1 MNSNI
6 DFLSVWLETILFSST
21 EITDFSS
28 QLSFFL
34 ANIKSKIWQLYVI
47 WRHHCQSTRGSYLP
61 LLIFSYKGISIL
73 YYSMITYVY
82 LQIWIVSFNNIIFD
96 FGLQLSCR
104 KGVFNQINLQ
114 MIYVWKYGTMSK
126 TNIFWIHPKPEK
138 NRAVCIWD
146 LLLPLKKDYE
156 GWRGDILYNIVAV
169 SQKEK

>member
-1 MNSNI
+1 MTKEKIMSLKRYYPYLKIYTYVCN
-6 DFLSVWLETILFSST
+6 VWVKLRWF
-21 EITDFSS
+21 
-28 QLSFFL
+28 
-34 ANIKSKIWQLYVI
+34 
-47 WRHHCQSTRGSYLP
+47 HLP
-61 LLIFSYKGISIL
+61 LFLHPPTWIL
-73 YYSMITYVY
+73 EGKCREGEMKSTYFYSSITYVY

-104 KGVFNQINLQ
+104 QGVFNQINLK

-138 NRAVCIWD
+138 NRASSKVCIWD